1 MSCLRHTSFK
11 QEIRRSTN
19 DCGLECVCVWH
30 SRTAAAAVVV
40 VCAPIIVIARTEY
53 ID

>member
-11 QEIRRSTN
+11 QEIRHSTN
-19 DCGLECVCVWH
+19 DCGLECVWH
-30 SRTAAAAVVV
+30 SHTVAAVVA